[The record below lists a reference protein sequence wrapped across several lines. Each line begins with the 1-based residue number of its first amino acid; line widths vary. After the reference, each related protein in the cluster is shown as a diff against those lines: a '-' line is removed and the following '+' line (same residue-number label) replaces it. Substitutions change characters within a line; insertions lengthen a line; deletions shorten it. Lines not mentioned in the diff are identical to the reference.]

1 MVPIALTFG
10 VLQFAI
16 VVSETRLQNAITS
29 GSRATVLSV
38 AGFAAEVSAVLIY
51 LLLTADLSVR
61 VLVALCAIPLLG
73 TAWAISRRLPG

>member
-1 MVPIALTFG
+1 MVPIGLAFG

-16 VVSETRLQNAITS
+16 VISETRLQNAITS

-51 LLLTADLSVR
+51 LLLTADAPVR
-61 VLVALCAIPLLG
+61 VLVALCAIPLLA
-73 TAWAISRRLPG
+73 TAWAISRRLPD